1 MQEKTNE
8 EYRDELSKIL
18 EKVED
23 NDILRHFYVYVVNR
37 VEEVNSD
44 CLINDLIVELIGKVK
59 SKRFSKRIYISITEF
74 LKENPE

>member
-59 SKRFSKRIYISITEF
+59 SERFSKRIYISITEF

>member
-59 SKRFSKRIYISITEF
+59 SKRFSKRIYISIAEF